1 VHGTRASGAG
11 PSIIRTAKCFV
22 TTGLRPRGW
31 RGGRYSRTRSRRR
44 PASNLAGVRSEAS
57 SRRIRETWTSVQP
70 FLHPR
75 IMQGR
80 VRPWFR
86 VAIAWARTGGSAGC
100 ARQHMPWR
108 TWAQSPPARDERR
121 SRLAAEE
128 LAQSLRAL
136 EHPPASMAELSE
148 PGRLFEAAWGEL
160 TEDRRGALRAAD
172 PLVTRIA
179 LETAAVVAE
188 TLRAEDVAG
197 RPVSARKAE
206 KDVLEIA
213 AKELQLLVLHTA
225 ASAHALDGQIPMS
238 IETGSGAIGIEVK
251 SGTHTIATDEVDKFR
266 ADLCQSPFAVG
277 VFVSLRAPI
286 AKIPR
291 GVHVQ
296 RELSLGGAVLAI
308 FVSPVGTESAMV
320 HLARGALSLAC
331 LFARQTRGRLES
343 DDAAR
348 EAVLNAEDLG
358 AAILGEVTALGCVR
372 KRLREEEDGF
382 QRRVDRASDALAGV
396 QHRLSSTV
404 SKLSS
409 AVRARGVSE
418 EPLSLVPPAASR

>member
-1 VHGTRASGAG
+1 
-11 PSIIRTAKCFV
+11 
-22 TTGLRPRGW
+22 
-31 RGGRYSRTRSRRR
+31 
-44 PASNLAGVRSEAS
+44 
-57 SRRIRETWTSVQP
+57 
-70 FLHPR
+70 
-75 IMQGR
+75 
-80 VRPWFR
+80 
-86 VAIAWARTGGSAGC
+86 
-100 ARQHMPWR
+100 
-108 TWAQSPPARDERR
+108 
-121 SRLAAEE
+121 
-128 LAQSLRAL
+128 
-136 EHPPASMAELSE
+136 MAE
-148 PGRLFEAAWGEL
+148 PGRLFEAAWEEL
-160 TEDRRGALRAAD
+160 TEDRRAALRAAD
-172 PLVTRIA
+172 PLITRIA

-188 TLRAEDVAG
+188 TLRAEDSAG

-225 ASAHALDGQIPMS
+225 ASPHALDGQIPMS

-251 SGTHTIATDEVDKFR
+251 SGTHTIASDEVDKFR

-296 RELSLGGAVLAI
+296 RELSLGGAVMTI
-308 FVSPVGTESAMV
+308 FVSPVGTEGAMV

-331 LFARQTRGRLES
+331 LFARQTRGRAGRLES
-343 DDAAR
+343 GDAAR
-348 EAVLNAEDLG
+348 EAMLDAEDLG

-404 SKLSS
+404 SSLSC
-409 AVRARGVSE
+409 AARSE
-418 EPLSLVPPAASR
+418 DANGERPSLAPPAASR